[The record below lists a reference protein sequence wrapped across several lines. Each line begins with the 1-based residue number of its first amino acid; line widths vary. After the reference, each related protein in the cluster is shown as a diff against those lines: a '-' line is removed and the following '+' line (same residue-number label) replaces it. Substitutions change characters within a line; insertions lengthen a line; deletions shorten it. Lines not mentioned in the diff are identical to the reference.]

1 MQYHYF
7 KNEQRT
13 TANCILNQ
21 SLKGMGRTQVARN
34 QRKGRPGDRGKGRG
48 RGGGRGRDEQG
59 ESHKK
64 STKQAARFP
73 LGGNSFRY
81 DSYDNDRKDHN
92 NGQEVNDADV
102 DEWEHLAIGDQYKYV
117 PTNRSLPMDDTIGIG
132 FGDKHDDDSNM
143 NVGQKQSLD
152 ISKLASCLEKLNSAV
167 WMRFSDDDLLRDYD
181 DRIGKKGEEKMTISE
196 MAACSIPIQVE
207 CVPPVSSPVSAP
219 ALVDDI
225 SIKIEKELKISSDD
239 ENNIDNKSNSSS
251 DGQEGDDD
259 DDDDDDDLDAWLDEV
274 IEI

>member
-1 MQYHYF
+1 
-7 KNEQRT
+7 
-13 TANCILNQ
+13 
-21 SLKGMGRTQVARN
+21 MGRTQVARN

-48 RGGGRGRDEQG
+48 GGRGRDEQG

-64 STKQAARFP
+64 ATKQAVRVP

-81 DSYDNDRKDHN
+81 DSYDDGRKEHN
-92 NGQEVNDADV
+92 NRQEVNDADV
-102 DEWEHLAIGDQYKYV
+102 DEWDHLAIGDQYKYV

-132 FGDKHDDDSNM
+132 IGFSDKHDDDSNV
-143 NVGQKQSLD
+143 NVGQKYSLD

-196 MAACSIPIQVE
+196 MAACPIPIQVE
-207 CVPPVSSPVSAP
+207 SVSPVSSPVSAP
-219 ALVDDI
+219 ALVDVL

-239 ENNIDNKSNSSS
+239 ENNIDNESNSSS
-251 DGQEGDDD
+251 DGQEG
-259 DDDDDDDLDAWLDEV
+259 DDDDDDLDAWLDEV